1 MERDWRSGAALAI
14 SWNDSKKEKK
24 GKVVALFVA
33 SALSLTVMSPAMRS
47 SMSDGMHE
55 LVSVIVRAL
64 PGQAH
69 EAAATVRDSGGTVGL
84 RLRILHGF
92 AAELPPSQLGRVAAD
107 PSVLTITPDKPIEM
121 LQLTETVTD
130 TADTIF
136 EPVTDPSPTPTTEPA
151 PAPTPEPTTEPTT
164 EPAPPPTYDP
174 TTDNGSMYSTVRAI
188 RAKEYWKKGFTGKG
202 VDVALIDTGVVPV
215 EGMDDPAQVVNGP
228 DLSFDSQVPELEY
241 LDAYGHGTH
250 MAGIIAGRDDS
261 VVPGT
266 EHSDT
271 TTDFLGVAPDARIV
285 NVKVG
290 DYEGVADVS
299 QVIAAIDWVVQHRND
314 NDMNIRVLNMSFGTD
329 GVQDY
334 VLDPLTFAAET
345 AWHKGVV
352 VVAAAGNRGFGNEM
366 LSNPAYDPYVIAVGA
381 DKPGGFGTT
390 KDDVIPEFSSYGN
403 GQRRPDFVAPGQ
415 SIQSLR
421 VEGSYVD
428 QNYPGGVIPDVPGER
443 FFRGSGTSQAAA
455 VTSGAVAL
463 ILQQRPSIT
472 PDQVKALLVKTAE
485 KLPLP
490 PPEQQGAGLINMK
503 NAFSAATPSASQSFP
518 KATGLGSLELA
529 RGSLHLTEEEDGTQL
544 VGELDIFGNPWDP
557 DTYAAN
563 STAGRS
569 WSGGHY
575 NGVEY
580 TGGDW
585 SGRSWSGRSWSGRS
599 WSGRS
604 WSGRSWSGRS
614 WSGRSWSGRS
624 WSGGG
629 WEGRSWS
636 GRSWSGRSWSGQAW
650 AGRSWSGA
658 GWS

>member
-1 MERDWRSGAALAI
+1 MGRDTRSGVALAI

-24 GKVVALFVA
+24 GKVVALSVA
-33 SALSLTVMSPAMRS
+33 TALSLTVLSPAMRS
-47 SMSDGMHE
+47 SMSEGMQRMA
-55 LVSVIVRAL
+55 SVIVRAF
-64 PGQAH
+64 PG
-69 EAAATVRDSGGTVGL
+69 EARDAAEAVERSGGSVGL
-84 RLRILHGF
+84 RLRILQGF
-92 AAELPPSQLGRVAAD
+92 AADVPARSLKRLSAD
-107 PSVLTITPDKPIEM
+107 PSILAITPDKPIEM
-121 LQLTETVTD
+121 HQLTDTVTD
-130 TADTIF
+130 PLLDPIA
-136 EPVTDPSPTPTTEPA
+136 EPIPAPTVEPA
-151 PAPTPEPTTEPTT
+151 P
-164 EPAPPPTYDP
+164 EPAPTYDP
-174 TTDNGSMYSTVRAI
+174 TVDNGSMYSTVRAI
-188 RAKEYWKKGFTGKG
+188 RAKEYWKKGFTGRG

-215 EGMDDPAQVVNGP
+215 EGIDNTSQVVNGP
-228 DLSFDSQVPELEY
+228 DLSFDSQVPELQY

-261 VVPGT
+261 VAPGT

-271 TTDFLGVAPDARIV
+271 TTGFLGVAPDARIV

-314 NDMNIRVLNMSFGTD
+314 NGMNIRVLNMSFGTD
-329 GVQDY
+329 GTQDY
-334 VLDPLTFAAET
+334 VLDPLTYAAEA
-345 AWHKGVV
+345 AWHKGIV

-381 DKPGGFGTT
+381 DRPGGFGTT
-390 KDDVIPEFSSYGN
+390 RDDVIPEFSSFGN
-403 GQRRPDFVAPGQ
+403 AQRRPDFVAPGQ

-421 VEGSYVD
+421 AEGSYID
-428 QNYPGGVIPDVPGER
+428 QNYPEGIIQDVPGGR

-463 ILQQRPSIT
+463 LLQQRPGIT

-490 PPEQQGAGLINMK
+490 PAEQQGAGLINMK
-503 NAFSAATPSASQSFP
+503 NAFSAPTPSASQNYPRAS
-518 KATGLGSLELA
+518 GLGSLELA
-529 RGSLHLTEEEDGTQL
+529 RGSLHLTEEEDGSQL
-544 VGELDIFGNPWDP
+544 IGEFDIFGNPWDP
-557 DTYAAN
+557 TTYVAN
-563 STAGRS
+563 SIAGRS
-569 WSGGHY
+569 WSGGTY
-575 NGVEY
+575 NGAEY
-580 TGGDW
+580 TSGGW
-585 SGRSWSGRSWSGRS
+585 EGRSWSGRSWSGRS

-650 AGRSWSGA
+650 AGRSWSSA

>member
-1 MERDWRSGAALAI
+1 MEGDWRSRAALAI

-24 GKVVALFVA
+24 GRVLALFVA
-33 SALSLTVMSPAMRS
+33 SALSLAAMSPAMRS
-47 SMSDGMHE
+47 SMSEGMHE
-55 LVSVIVRAL
+55 MVSVIVRAL
-64 PGQAH
+64 PGQAR
-69 EAAATVRDSGGTVGL
+69 EAADAVADSGGTVGL

-92 AAELPPSQLGRVAAD
+92 AADLPADRVGRIAAD

-121 LQLTETVTD
+121 LQLTDTLSDPLSTVT
-130 TADTIF
+130 
-136 EPVTDPSPTPTTEPA
+136 EPITTPTTEPSPTPTTDPSPTPTTEPA
-151 PAPTPEPTTEPTT
+151 PEPTT
-164 EPAPPPTYDP
+164 EPAPAPTYDP
-174 TTDNGSMYSTVRAI
+174 TVDNGSMYSTVRAI
-188 RAKEYWKKGFTGKG
+188 RAKEYWKRGFTGKG

-215 EGMDDPAQVVNGP
+215 EGIDNPSQVVNGP
-228 DLSFDSQVPELEY
+228 DLSFDSQVPELQY

-261 VVPGT
+261 VPPGG

-271 TTDFLGVAPDARIV
+271 QTGFLGVAPDARIV

-314 NDMNIRVLNMSFGTD
+314 NGMNIRVLNMSFGTD
-329 GVQDY
+329 GTQDY
-334 VLDPLTFAAET
+334 VLDPLTYAAEV
-345 AWHKGVV
+345 AWHRGIV
-352 VVAAAGNRGFGNEM
+352 VVAAAGNRGFGDER

-390 KDDVIPEFSSYGN
+390 RDDVIPDFSSYGN
-403 GQRRPDFVAPGQ
+403 AHRRPDFVAPGQ

-421 VEGSYVD
+421 SEGSFID
-428 QNYPGGVIPDVPGER
+428 QNYPGGVIPDVPGSR

-472 PDQVKALLVKTAE
+472 PDQVKALLVNTAE
-485 KLPLP
+485 KLPIP
-490 PPEQQGAGLINMK
+490 VPEQQGAGLINMK
-503 NAFSAATPSASQSFP
+503 NAFSAATPTAVQSYP
-518 KATGLGSLELA
+518 QATGLGSLELA

-544 VGELDIFGNPWDP
+544 TGEYDIFGNVWDP
-557 DTYAAN
+557 NTYASN
-563 STAGRS
+563 SMAGRS
-569 WSGGHY
+569 WSGGYY

-585 SGRSWSGRSWSGRS
+585 EGRS

-624 WSGGG
+624 WSGGA

-650 AGRSWSGA
+650 AGRSWSSA